1 MYLAMLG
8 SEEDRERFTLLYEAH
23 EKRLY
28 AVALKVMRDPTRA
41 EDAALTWT
49 SFNPEVATVDENGVV
64 TAHKP
69 GYAYIKVSTDIN
81 TSVTAYCVV
90 EVLPGQGYTV
100 TLDANGGMVKP
111 DSVSVQYGIAV
122 GQLPVPVREGYT
134 FDGWYDE
141 NGAQYTEDT
150 IYAIA
155 GDATLTARWTAN
167 IYEITLDANGG
178 VTDVALVQ
186 VTFGQAV
193 GALPTPTREGYVF
206 LGWFDEVG
214 SRYDASTVY
223 STADGVTLTA
233 RWGQEDSTFTITLNA
248 NGGKV
253 EPSALA
259 VVYGQAVGTLP
270 VPTRE
275 GYTFGGWYD
284 KDGNRYDAS
293 SVYSV
298 KGDTTLTARWIENSV
313 QTGDGFP
320 IFLLS
325 GAMMAAAAGAV
336 MLVLPAYFH
345 HYEKF
350 KRIIIFGEFMAVGA
364 VIMCMLFIVV
374 DLGQPQRAL
383 NVLLHPTPN
392 SVMFW
397 DMTVLFGYLLLNIII
412 GWVTLEAARNDV
424 KPPKWIK
431 VLIYISI
438 IWAFSIH
445 TVTGFLYAGI
455 PGRHYWL
462 TAIMAAR
469 FLASAFCSGPAILL
483 LLLMAVRRVTG
494 FEPGREAMKTLSTI
508 ITYAMCVNVF
518 FYLLEIFTAFYS
530 GIPGHQHSILYL
542 FTGHDG
548 HMAWIN
554 SWMWTAVVFAVL
566 SLLMLIPP
574 ALRYNDKILPWALI
588 LLVIASWID
597 KSLGLLIGGFVPNMF
612 ETVTEYTPTIP
623 EILVALG
630 VYGLGGIIIS
640 VLWKI
645 AMDVKK
651 ENGTFALKDN

>member
-1 MYLAMLG
+1 MFLVGYLLLQFRSTMPGTLLG
-8 SEEDRERFTLLYEAH
+8 SFLIGAANGIGVPYFISTASAKAGRNAATTVIPALS
-23 EKRLY
+23 
-28 AVALKVMRDPTRA
+28 VALYIAQFTYFV
-41 EDAALTWT
+41 
-49 SFNPEVATVDENGVV
+49 GV
-64 TAHKP
+64 
-69 GYAYIKVSTDIN
+69 
-81 TSVTAYCVV
+81 
-90 EVLPGQGYTV
+90 
-100 TLDANGGMVKP
+100 
-111 DSVSVQYGIAV
+111 
-122 GQLPVPVREGYT
+122 
-134 FDGWYDE
+134 
-141 NGAQYTEDT
+141 
-150 IYAIA
+150 
-155 GDATLTARWTAN
+155 
-167 IYEITLDANGG
+167 
-178 VTDVALVQ
+178 
-186 VTFGQAV
+186 
-193 GALPTPTREGYVF
+193 
-206 LGWFDEVG
+206 
-214 SRYDASTVY
+214 
-223 STADGVTLTA
+223 
-233 RWGQEDSTFTITLNA
+233 
-248 NGGKV
+248 
-253 EPSALA
+253 
-259 VVYGQAVGTLP
+259 
-270 VPTRE
+270 
-275 GYTFGGWYD
+275 
-284 KDGNRYDAS
+284 
-293 SVYSV
+293 
-298 KGDTTLTARWIENSV
+298 
-313 QTGDGFP
+313 
-320 IFLLS
+320 
-325 GAMMAAAAGAV
+325 AAGAV

-554 SWMWTAVVFAVL
+554 SWMWTAVVFAVSAL
-566 SLLMLIPP
+566 FIRRQRYASL
-574 ALRYNDKILPWALI
+574 
-588 LLVIASWID
+588 
-597 KSLGLLIGGFVPNMF
+597 
-612 ETVTEYTPTIP
+612 
-623 EILVALG
+623 
-630 VYGLGGIIIS
+630 
-640 VLWKI
+640 
-645 AMDVKK
+645 
-651 ENGTFALKDN
+651 